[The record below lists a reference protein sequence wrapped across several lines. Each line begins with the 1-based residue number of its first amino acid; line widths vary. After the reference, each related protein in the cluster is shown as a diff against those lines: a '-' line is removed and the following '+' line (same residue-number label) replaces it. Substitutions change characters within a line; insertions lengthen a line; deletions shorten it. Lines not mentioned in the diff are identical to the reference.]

1 MTYAGGGI
9 YLNVM
14 THLRL
19 LLTAGYLFSIA
30 GCAFLPGP
38 RISTSHPHGVKTLV
52 DYRLSLLGQPRVVV
66 VEQDGSAVFFDSGT
80 SAYGVTTGLVTSDGK
95 IHEQDLPTKIEIE
108 SAAIGRDRKIWVTG
122 PIHSAAWPPSFQSAV
137 ARVYPHGVV
146 VSTILAKRLG
156 ITEALTLG
164 RDGAL
169 WFGLPDFNAI
179 GESKVSGAVHV
190 IKVPKPLKPDSLA
203 FDSSGTLF
211 ASSSGSPSLIRIS
224 ERGTVSILKVRTV
237 GAAIGSV
244 AAGVG
249 GIWFTDIGLGR
260 IGHVWETGEIEEFP
274 APLGIHMESPVA
286 VDRDSV
292 WYTSPG
298 QLHRFSIETHATVT
312 LPVDAQSVSAIAVSG
327 AGSIW
332 FAVSQRSDEW
342 ACNSTCGA
350 IIRVDP

>member
-1 MTYAGGGI
+1 
-9 YLNVM
+9 
-14 THLRL
+14 
-19 LLTAGYLFSIA
+19 
-30 GCAFLPGP
+30 
-38 RISTSHPHGVKTLV
+38 
-52 DYRLSLLGQPRVVV
+52 V
-66 VEQDGSAVFFDSGT
+66 VEQDGSAFYFDSGT
-80 SAYGVTTGLVTSDGK
+80 SGYGVTTGLVTSDGR
-95 IHEQDLPTKIEIE
+95 IYEQNLPTKIEIE
-108 SAAIGRDRKIWVTG
+108 SAVIGRDRKIWATG
-122 PIHSAAWPPSFQSAV
+122 PIHSAEWPPSFQSAV
-137 ARVYPHGVV
+137 ARVFPHAVV
-146 VSTILAKRLG
+146 ISTILAKSLG
-156 ITEALTLG
+156 ITEALTIG
-164 RDGAL
+164 RDGSL
-169 WFGLPDFNAI
+169 WYALPDFNAI

-224 ERGTVSILKVRTV
+224 ERGEISILKVPTV
-237 GAAIGSV
+237 GAIVGSV

-249 GIWFTDIGLGR
+249 SIWFTDIGLGR
-260 IGHVWETGEIEEFP
+260 IGLVRETGKIEEFP

-332 FAVSQRSDEW
+332 FAVSKRSDEW
-342 ACNSTCGA
+342 ACKSTCGA